1 MRDLAVGI
9 DIGTTSVKAIV
20 MDSNGDIPFEN
31 SIAHDLISP
40 KPGFAEEDANI
51 WWESSKQLLA
61 EIASKFSHSR
71 FASVGFSGMVPT
83 LIPLNS
89 KGTPL
94 YHSIQQNDARSVR
107 EISWYKGK
115 IDEQAYFERTGN
127 TINQQVLFPK
137 IEWLRRNEPKVWEQ
151 VRWISGSYS
160 YCTYKLTGEMHVELN
175 WALESGLWDIHKK
188 TWDEQVISIANI
200 STTMLPPVKEPSEVV
215 GYTTKEV
222 EGETSFPA
230 GIPVIAG
237 SADHV
242 ASALSCG
249 VREQGD
255 LLLKMGGAGDILF
268 SMGELKTDKRLFIDY
283 HDIPGF
289 YLLNGCMASSGSLV
303 KWFMKELS
311 SENYGEL
318 DRGASLL
325 GPGSDG
331 LIALPYFIGEKT
343 PIFDVNARGVFFGLS
358 LYHTKYHM
366 FRAIMESVA
375 FGFMHHIE
383 VIRDMGFDVKRVFLS
398 NGGSKSDQW
407 KKIVLD
413 AVGYP
418 ATYIQHHPGSS
429 LGSAVLAADAV
440 GMTKDL
446 SALEKFLTHGITIDY
461 SPEHHE
467 KYVQYFE
474 LYKKLYI
481 QLKPLF
487 EQRAVLEQGGLV

>member
-1 MRDLAVGI
+1 
-9 DIGTTSVKAIV
+9 
-20 MDSNGDIPFEN
+20 
-31 SIAHDLISP
+31 
-40 KPGFAEEDANI
+40 
-51 WWESSKQLLA
+51 
-61 EIASKFSHSR
+61 
-71 FASVGFSGMVPT
+71 
-83 LIPLNS
+83 
-89 KGTPL
+89 
-94 YHSIQQNDARSVR
+94 
-107 EISWYKGK
+107 
-115 IDEQAYFERTGN
+115 
-127 TINQQVLFPK
+127 
-137 IEWLRRNEPKVWEQ
+137 
-151 VRWISGSYS
+151 
-160 YCTYKLTGEMHVELN
+160 MHVELN

-188 TWDEQVISIANI
+188 TWDEQVLSIANI